1 MAKNTNLRFDAL
13 KECAKHH
20 AERFHVTDT
29 KISEYFGINVF
40 SRDTMRKYLSADAF
54 AAVENAID
62 GGEKIDRKYADF
74 IAAGMKNWAVE
85 RGATHYT
92 HWFQPLNEATAEKH
106 DAFIELDKNSSV
118 FESFKGDLLV
128 QQEPDAS
135 SFPSGGLR
143 NTFEARGYTAW
154 DPSSPAF
161 IIDKTLCIPTVFV
174 SYTGESLDLKTP
186 LLKAHAALDK
196 AATKVC
202 QLFDRDVKRVFS
214 TLGLE
219 QEYFLIDNALFY
231 ARPDLLQTGRTLM
244 GHTSAKDQQLDDHY
258 FGSIPSRAS
267 AFMKDLETEAYKL
280 GIPLKTRHNEVA
292 PHQFECAPSFEDAN
306 LAIDHNLILMSLM
319 KRIAK
324 QHHLKVIFHE
334 KPFAGINGSGKH
346 SNWSMM
352 TDKGKN
358 LLSPG
363 KTPRTNLQ
371 FLTFFICTISAAH
384 EHGYLLMSSVANL
397 SNSYRL
403 GGNEAPPSILSVF
416 LGKTLSEVLDS
427 LENTISTKKM
437 TPDEKTDLKLN
448 IVGKI
453 PEIMPDN
460 TDRNRTSPF
469 AFTGNRFEFR
479 AVGSS
484 SNPASSMIV
493 LNAAVAQQL
502 TRFYSEVEALIEKGL
517 KKDEAIFQVLRKFIK
532 ESKNILFDGNGY
544 SPEWHKEAEK
554 RGLKSINNIT
564 EAFGAY
570 LLESSRKLFAQF
582 NILSEKE
589 LEARHEIL
597 NETYMKKIQIESRV
611 LGDLAI
617 NHIIPIAIRYQ
628 NVLIENIRGLK
639 EFYSQEE
646 FKQLVEPQ
654 LNTLKEISL
663 HVKEIRTQVED
674 MIEERKKAN
683 VIEDF
688 VEKAKVYSGKVLP
701 YLDSIRYHID
711 KLELEVDDAMW
722 SLPKYRE
729 LLFLH

>member
-1 MAKNTNLRFDAL
+1 MSKTINLRFEAL
-13 KECAKHH
+13 KECATHH
-20 AERFHVTDT
+20 AQRFYVEHA
-29 KISEYFGINVF
+29 KISEYFGSHVF
-40 SRDTMRKYLSADAF
+40 DTETMRKYLSKEAF
-54 AAVENAID
+54 NAVENAIE
-62 GGEKIDRKYADF
+62 GGEKIDRKFADQ

-85 RGATHYT
+85 RGVTHYT

-106 DAFIELDKNSSV
+106 DAFVEVDKHSRV
-118 FESFKGDLLV
+118 FENFRGDLLV

-154 DPSSPAF
+154 DPTSPAF
-161 IIDKTLCIPTVFV
+161 IIGQTLCIPTVFV

-186 LLKAHAALDK
+186 LLKSQNVLDK
-196 AATKVC
+196 AATKVA
-202 QLFDRDVKRVFS
+202 QLFDKDVKRVIP

-219 QEYFLIDNALFY
+219 QEYFLVDNALFY
-231 ARPDLLQTGRTLM
+231 ARPDLVQTGRTLM
-244 GHTSAKDQQLDDHY
+244 GHTAAKDQQLDDHY

-292 PHQFECAPSFEDAN
+292 PHQFECAPSFEEAN
-306 LAIDHNLILMSLM
+306 LAIDHNLLLMSLM
-319 KRIAK
+319 RQIAK
-324 QHHLKVIFHE
+324 KHYLKVIFHE
-334 KPFAGINGSGKH
+334 KPFAGVNGSGKH
-346 SNWSMM
+346 NNWSLM

-371 FLTFFICTISAAH
+371 FLTFFICTIRAVH

-416 LGKTLSEVLDS
+416 LGKTLSEVLNS
-427 LENTISTKKM
+427 LENTISTTKM
-437 TPDEKTDLKLN
+437 TPDEKTELKLN
-448 IVGKI
+448 IIGKI

-469 AFTGNRFEFR
+469 AFIGNRFEFR

-484 SNPASSMIV
+484 SNPSSSVIV

-502 TRFYSEVEALIEKGL
+502 TLFYNEVEKLIENGV

-532 ESKNILFDGNGY
+532 DSRDVLFDGNGY

-554 RGLKSINNIT
+554 RGLKNINNII

-570 LLESSRKLFAQF
+570 LLKNSRELFSQF
-582 NILSEKE
+582 NILSDKE
-589 LEARHEIL
+589 LEARYEIQ
-597 NETYMKKIQIESRV
+597 NETYTKKIQIESRV

-617 NHIIPIAIRYQ
+617 NHIIPIAIQYQ
-628 NVLIENIRGLK
+628 NVLIENLRGLK
-639 EFYSQEE
+639 EFYSEKE
-646 FKQLVEPQ
+646 FKQFADPQ
-654 LNTLKEISL
+654 LQTLKDIS
-663 HVKEIRTQVED
+663 VRIKEIRTQVYE
-674 MIEERKKAN
+674 MIEERRKAN
-683 VIEDF
+683 LIENF
-688 VEKAKVYSGKVLP
+688 VEKAKAYSSKVAP
-701 YLDSIRYHID
+701 YLTSIREHID
-711 KLELEVDDAMW
+711 TLELEVDDAIW

>member
-1 MAKNTNLRFDAL
+1 MSKNTNLRFNAL

-20 AERFHVTDT
+20 AERFHAENS

-40 SRDTMRKYLSADAF
+40 DKEKMRNYLSSEAF

-62 GGEKIDRKYADF
+62 GGEKIDRKYADL

-85 RGATHYT
+85 HGVTHYS
-92 HWFQPLNEATAEKH
+92 HWFQPLNDTTAEKH
-106 DAFIELDKNSSV
+106 DAFVELNKNAGI

-186 LLKAHAALDK
+186 LLKSQIALDK

-202 QLFDRDVKRVFS
+202 QLFDKEIKRVIP

-219 QEYFLIDNALFY
+219 QEYFLVDNALFN
-231 ARPDLLQTGRTLM
+231 ARPDLVQAGRTLM
-244 GHTSAKDQQLDDHY
+244 GHTAAKDQQLDDHY
-258 FGSIPSRAS
+258 FGSIPSRVA
-267 AFMKDLETEAYKL
+267 AFMKDFETEAYKL

-292 PHQFECAPSFEDAN
+292 PHQFECAPSFEEAN
-306 LAIDHNLILMSLM
+306 LAIDHNLLLMSLM
-319 KRIAK
+319 KHIAK
-324 QHHLKVIFHE
+324 QHQLKVIFHE

-346 SNWSMM
+346 CNWSIM

-371 FLTFFICTISAAH
+371 FLAFFVSTIRAAH
-384 EHGYLLMSSVANL
+384 AHGYLMMSSVASL

-416 LGKTLSEVLDS
+416 LGKTLSGVLNS
-427 LENTISTKKM
+427 LENSISTSKM

-484 SNPASSMIV
+484 SNPATSVII

-502 TRFYSEVEALIEKGL
+502 TEFYSEVETKIAEGI

-532 ESKNILFDGNGY
+532 ESRDVLFDGNGY
-544 SPEWHKEAEK
+544 SVEWHKEAQK
-554 RGLKSINNIT
+554 RGLKNINNIT
-564 EAFGAY
+564 DAFGAY
-570 LLESSRKLFAQF
+570 LLDSSRNLFKQF
-582 NILSEKE
+582 GILSDKE
-589 LEARHEIL
+589 IEARYEIM
-597 NETYMKKIQIESRV
+597 NETYMKKIQIEARV

-617 NHIIPIAIRYQ
+617 NHIIPIAIQYQ
-628 NVLIENIRGLK
+628 NVLIENLRGLK
-639 EFYSQEE
+639 EFYTEKE
-646 FKQLVEPQ
+646 FAELAEPQ
-654 LNTLKEISL
+654 LNTLKEISI
-663 HVKEIRTQVED
+663 HVKEIRIQVEK
-674 MIEERKKAN
+674 MIDERKKAN

-688 VEKAKVYSGKVLP
+688 IKKAKVYSVKVAP
-701 YLDSIRYHID
+701 YIESIRYHID

-722 SLPKYRE
+722 ALPKYRE

>member
-13 KECAKHH
+13 KDCAKHH
-20 AERFHVTDT
+20 AERFHVKDA

-40 SRDTMRKYLSADAF
+40 DRETMRKYLSADAF

-62 GGEKIDRKYADF
+62 GSEKIDRKYADP

-106 DAFIELDKNSSV
+106 DAFIELDKNSRV

-161 IIDKTLCIPTVFV
+161 IIEKTLCIPTVFV

-186 LLKAHAALDK
+186 LLKAQAALDK

-202 QLFDRDVKRVFS
+202 QLFDKDVKRVFS

-219 QEYFLIDNALFY
+219 QEYFLIDNSLFN

-244 GHTSAKDQQLDDHY
+244 GHTAAKDQQLEDHY

-292 PHQFECAPSFEDAN
+292 PHQFECAPSFEEAN
-306 LAIDHNLILMSLM
+306 LAIDHNLVLMSLM
-319 KRIAK
+319 RRIAK
-324 QHHLKVIFHE
+324 QHQLKVIFHE

-371 FLTFFICTISAAH
+371 FLAFFVCTISAAS

-416 LGKTLSEVLDS
+416 LGKTLSEVLNS

-484 SNPASSMIV
+484 SNPASSMII

-502 TRFYSEVEALIEKGL
+502 TVFYNEVETFVENGM

-532 ESKNILFDGNGY
+532 ESRKILFDGNGY
-544 SPEWHKEAEK
+544 SPEWHKEAKK
-554 RGLKSINNIT
+554 RGLKSINNIQ

-570 LLESSRKLFAQF
+570 LLDSSRKLFSQF
-582 NILSEKE
+582 GILSEKE
-589 LEARHEIL
+589 LEARYEIM

-639 EFYSQEE
+639 EFYSEEE
-646 FKQLVEPQ
+646 FKQLAEPQ

-663 HVKEIRTQVED
+663 HVKEIRLQVED

-683 VIEDF
+683 VIEDII
-688 VEKAKVYSGKVLP
+688 EKAKVYAAKVLP
-701 YLDSIRYHID
+701 YLNSIRYHID
-711 KLELEVDDAMW
+711 KLELEVDDSIW

>member
-1 MAKNTNLRFDAL
+1 MIKNTNLRFEAL
-13 KECAKHH
+13 RECSKHH
-20 AERFHVTDT
+20 AERFHVENA

-40 SRDTMRKYLSADAF
+40 DREAMRKYLSVDAF
-54 AAVENAID
+54 VAVENAID
-62 GGEKIDRKYADF
+62 GGEKIDRKFADQ
-74 IAAGMKNWAVE
+74 IAAGMKNWAIE
-85 RGATHYT
+85 RGVTHYT
-92 HWFQPLNEATAEKH
+92 HWFQPLNENTAEKH
-106 DAFIELDKNSSV
+106 DAFLEIDKNSRV
-118 FESFKGDLLV
+118 FENFKGDLLV

-161 IIDKTLCIPTVFV
+161 IIDQTLCIPTVFV

-186 LLKAHAALDK
+186 LLKSQAALDK
-196 AATKVC
+196 TATKVC
-202 QLFDRDVKRVFS
+202 QLFDKEVKRVIP

-219 QEYFLIDNALFY
+219 QEYFLVDNALFN
-231 ARPDLLQTGRTLM
+231 ARPDLVQTGRTLM
-244 GHTSAKDQQLDDHY
+244 GHTAAKDQQLEDHY
-258 FGSIPSRAS
+258 FGSIPSRVS
-267 AFMKDLETEAYKL
+267 AFMKDVETEAYKL

-292 PHQFECAPSFEDAN
+292 PHQFECAPSFEEAN
-306 LAIDHNLILMSLM
+306 LAIDHNLLLMSLM
-319 KRIAK
+319 RHTAK

-346 SNWSMM
+346 SNWSLM

-371 FLTFFICTISAAH
+371 FLTFFVCTVRAVY

-416 LGKTLSEVLDS
+416 LGKTLSEVLNS
-427 LENTISTKKM
+427 LENTISTNKM

-469 AFTGNRFEFR
+469 AFIGNRFEFR

-484 SNPASSMIV
+484 SNPASAMII
-493 LNAAVAQQL
+493 LNTAVAQQL
-502 TRFYSEVEALIEKGL
+502 TIFYKEVENLIEKGV
-517 KKDEAIFQVLRKFIK
+517 KKDEAIFQILRKFIK
-532 ESKNILFDGNGY
+532 ESRNVLFDGNGY
-544 SPEWHKEAEK
+544 SPEWHKEAEQ
-554 RGLKSINNIT
+554 RGLKNINNII
-564 EAFGAY
+564 EAFGAC
-570 LLESSRKLFAQF
+570 LLESSRNLFTQF
-582 NILSEKE
+582 NIFTDKE
-589 LEARHEIL
+589 LEARYEIQHE
-597 NETYMKKIQIESRV
+597 THTKKIQIEARV

-617 NHIIPIAIRYQ
+617 NHIIPIAIQYQ
-628 NVLIENIRGLK
+628 NILIENLRGLK
-639 EFYSQEE
+639 DFYNDKEFQE
-646 FKQLVEPQ
+646 LAEPQ
-654 LNTLKEISL
+654 LNTLKEISI
-663 HVKEIRTQVED
+663 HVKEIRTQVD
-674 MIEERKKAN
+674 AMIEERKKAN
-683 VIEDF
+683 VIDDF
-688 VEKAKVYSGKVLP
+688 VEKAKIYSTKVAP
-701 YLDSIRYHID
+701 YLTSIRYHID
-711 KLELEVDDAMW
+711 KLELEIDDALW
-722 SLPKYRE
+722 TLPKYRE

>member
-20 AERFHVTDT
+20 AERFHVEDA

-40 SRDTMRKYLSADAF
+40 DKETMRKYLSADAF
-54 AAVENAID
+54 AAVENAVD
-62 GGEKIDRKYADF
+62 GGEKIDRKYADL

-106 DAFIELDKNSSV
+106 DAFIELDKNSRV

-186 LLKAHAALDK
+186 LLKSQAALDK

-202 QLFDRDVKRVFS
+202 QLFDKDVKRVFP

-219 QEYFLIDNALFY
+219 QEYFLVDNALFN

-244 GHTSAKDQQLDDHY
+244 GHTAAKDQQLEDHY

-292 PHQFECAPSFEDAN
+292 PHQFECAPSFEEAN
-306 LAIDHNLILMSLM
+306 LAIDHNLVLMSLM

-324 QHHLKVIFHE
+324 QHQLKVIFHE

-371 FLTFFICTISAAH
+371 FLTFFVCTISAAH

-427 LENTISTKKM
+427 LENTISNKKM

-493 LNAAVAQQL
+493 LNVAVAQQL
-502 TRFYSEVEALIEKGL
+502 TQFYGEVETFVEKGM

-532 ESKNILFDGNGY
+532 ESRNVLFDGNGY
-544 SPEWHKEAEK
+544 SPEWHSEAQR

-570 LLESSRKLFAQF
+570 LLENSRKLFSQF

-589 LEARHEIL
+589 LEARYEIL

-617 NHIIPIAIRYQ
+617 NHIIPIAIQYQ

-639 EFYSQEE
+639 EFYSEEE
-646 FKQLVEPQ
+646 FEQLAKPQ

-663 HVKEIRTQVED
+663 HVKEIRNQVED

-683 VIEDF
+683 VIDDF
-688 VEKAKVYSGKVLP
+688 VEKAKTYSDKVLP
-701 YLDSIRYHID
+701 YLNSIRYHID

>member
-1 MAKNTNLRFDAL
+1 MTKNANLRFDAL
-13 KECAKHH
+13 KECTRRH
-20 AERFHVTDT
+20 AERFHMENA

-40 SRDTMRKYLSADAF
+40 DRETMRKYLSADAF
-54 AAVENAID
+54 AAVENAVD
-62 GGEKIDRKYADF
+62 GGEKIDRKYADL

-85 RGATHYT
+85 RGVTHYT

-106 DAFIELDKNSSV
+106 DAFIEPDKNSRV

-161 IIDKTLCIPTVFV
+161 IIDRTLCIPTVFV

-186 LLKAHAALDK
+186 LLKANAALDK

-202 QLFDRDVKRVFS
+202 QMFDRDVRRVYS

-219 QEYFLIDNALFY
+219 QEYFLVDSALFN

-244 GHTSAKDQQLDDHY
+244 GHTAAKDQQLEDHY

-292 PHQFECAPSFEDAN
+292 PHQFECAPSFEEAN
-306 LAIDHNLILMSLM
+306 LAIDHNLLLMSLM
-319 KRIAK
+319 RKIAK
-324 QHHLKVIFHE
+324 QHQLKVIFHE

-371 FLTFFICTISAAH
+371 FLTFFVCTISAAH

-416 LGKTLSEVLDS
+416 LGKTLSEILDS

-484 SNPASSMIV
+484 SNPAASIIV

-502 TRFYSEVEALIEKGL
+502 TKFYGEVEEFIAKGM

-532 ESKNILFDGNGY
+532 QSHNILFDGNGY
-544 SPEWHKEAEK
+544 SLEWHDEAQK
-554 RGLKSINNIT
+554 RGLKGINST
-564 EAFGAY
+564 TDAFGAY
-570 LLESSRKLFAQF
+570 LMENSRKLFSQF
-582 NILSEKE
+582 NIFSDRE
-589 LEARHEIL
+589 LEARYEIM

-617 NHIIPIAIRYQ
+617 NHIIPIAIQYQ
-628 NVLIENIRGLK
+628 NVLTENLRGLK
-639 EFYSQEE
+639 EFYSEKE
-646 FKQLVEPQ
+646 FEQLAAPQ
-654 LNTLKEISL
+654 LATLKEISM
-663 HVKEIRTQVED
+663 HVKEIRTQVEN

-683 VIEDF
+683 AVENI
-688 VEKAKVYSGKVLP
+688 VEKAKTYSDKVLP
-701 YLDSIRYHID
+701 YLNSIRYHID
-711 KLELEVDDAMW
+711 KLELEIDDAMW